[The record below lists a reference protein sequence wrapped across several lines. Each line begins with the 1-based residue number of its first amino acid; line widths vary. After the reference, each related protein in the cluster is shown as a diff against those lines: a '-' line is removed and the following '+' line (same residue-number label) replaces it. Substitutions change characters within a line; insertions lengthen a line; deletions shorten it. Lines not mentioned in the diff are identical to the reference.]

1 MFYANNQAR
10 YVQSASVMRSL
21 FDIDINDAQHQ
32 QALVPLMAVASL
44 APNLA
49 TLETTV
55 SDESNDTDFLLNRT
69 DTRRRVIGPKH
80 TLARLTEFTVHFTST
95 RRGGRT
101 SGINLHKLNGILHTA
116 PNLRSLVIDSARG
129 GTSMTARLPNL
140 TTLRLPKAYL
150 CTRGLKKLTRAC
162 TNLVHFEM
170 TYDKEP
176 TVGYLPI
183 SPAQVV
189 DCLAPCKATLQ
200 RLHLGGYTAR
210 QGDYFPLVPTLRD
223 FKALKQVAV
232 DCSAIVRRPDDTTL
246 VQLVGGCR
254 ALEGLFL
261 MGLEGFPRD
270 EFACFTNGALNN
282 MLW

>member
-1 MFYANNQAR
+1 MFFDDDRAR
-10 YVQSASVMRSL
+10 YAQSVSVMRSL

-44 APNLA
+44 APNLE

-80 TLARLTEFTVHFTST
+80 TLDHLAEFIVHFTST

-116 PNLRSLVIDSARG
+116 LNIRSLVIDSARG

-150 CTRGLKKLTRAC
+150 CTRGLQKLTRAC

-170 TYDKEP
+170 TYDTEP
-176 TVGYLPI
+176 TVGYLPV
-183 SPAQVV
+183 SPAQVL

-200 RLHLGGYTAR
+200 RLHLGGFTPGHR
-210 QGDYFPLVPTLRD
+210 DHFPLLSTLRD
-223 FKALKQVAV
+223 FKTLKQVAL
-232 DCSAIVRRPDDTTL
+232 DCSAIVRQPDDTTL
-246 VQLVGGCR
+246 VQLVGDCR
-254 ALEGLFL
+254 ALEGLFI
-261 MGLEGFPRD
+261 MGLEAFPRD
-270 EFACFTNGALNN
+270 EFACFTDGALDD